1 MSLTITR
8 VAQAIASL
16 AACAM
21 AVAAHAKPIAF
32 AHGTTVMGEYGAG
45 TMTEVQAFYA
55 PTFRYSL
62 GASHLTLDS
71 AIDRATRDMTY
82 FACELP
88 AEALEPGERSGKR
101 LRMGRRRPRAHR

>member
-1 MSLTITR
+1 MSLMITR
-8 VAQAIASL
+8 VAQATASL

-62 GASHLTLDS
+62 GVSHLTLDS
-71 AIDRATRDMTY
+71 AIDRRD
-82 FACELP
+82 ARRHLLSRELP
-88 AEALEPGERSGKR
+88 AEALEPGERAGKR
-101 LRMGRRRPRAHR
+101 LRVGRRRPRAHR